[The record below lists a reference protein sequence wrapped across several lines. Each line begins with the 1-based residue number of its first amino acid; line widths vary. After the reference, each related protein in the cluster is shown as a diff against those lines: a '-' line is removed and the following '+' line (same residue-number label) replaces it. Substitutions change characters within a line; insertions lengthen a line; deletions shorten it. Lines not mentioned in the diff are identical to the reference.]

1 MLSSRILL
9 FDNASLDALL
19 MLYICIY
26 MNYVLLHCLCI
37 CNTHVCSSLVEEI
50 KNIIIIILICQFFVM
65 FYIKQRMDKIR
76 LTVLR

>member
-26 MNYVLLHCLCI
+26 MNYVCGSQTMHAPCGAKS
-37 CNTHVCSSLVEEI
+37 VSV
-50 KNIIIIILICQFFVM
+50 FF
-65 FYIKQRMDKIR
+65 YK
-76 LTVLR
+76 T

>member
-26 MNYVLLHCLCI
+26 MNYVCGSQTMHAPCGAKSVSVFFFKHDVV
-37 CNTHVCSSLVEEI
+37 CNA
-50 KNIIIIILICQFFVM
+50 
-65 FYIKQRMDKIR
+65 
-76 LTVLR
+76 